1 MKTVVGVLV
10 FCLVVGGASLVAAQ
24 NTGESVFKAKCAMC
38 HGADGSG
45 GTPVGKSLKIRDL
58 RLPEV
63 QKQTNAELTQI
74 IAKGKGKMPPF
85 EGKLSKEQIE
95 QLVAYVRELGK
106 KH

>member
-1 MKTVVGVLV
+1 MKTLVGTLV
-10 FCLVVGGASLVAAQ
+10 FCLVVGGVSLAAAQ
-24 NTGESVFKAKCAMC
+24 SPGESVFKAKCAMC

-63 QKQTNAELTQI
+63 QKQTNAELAQI
-74 IAKGKGKMPPF
+74 ITKGKGKMPGF
-85 EGKLSKEQIE
+85 ESKLSKEQVE